1 MDGLFVA
8 TPSPA
13 LVEMVGAAGYDV
25 AILDAEHAL
34 VSPDTLQEMI
44 RAAEVAGIAPWVR
57 VPEHDPGFVLR
68 VLDAGATGLVIPHVR
83 CRADVEEVVRA
94 ARYAPAGMRS
104 LNSGRMVGY
113 GGVDLATHVATANAK
128 VTVVAMIEDAEALD
142 VVDEIVTTPGLDM
155 VLEGA
160 ADLSQ
165 SLGVPWRTRHPRV
178 RRAVEQVHAACVR
191 HGVRFCAIPRVP
203 ADVHRWRARGVH
215 DLVHGEERSLAVRAF
230 RAHVSGL
237 STDSSE
243 VRSHEDVIAA
253 AIEGPDPVCLYSY
266 DLRALQDHVRAVVDA
281 LPPRCRMFYAVK
293 ANSDERVVA
302 ALDGIVA
309 GFEVAS
315 GGELRVVGDA
325 APDAAVLLGGP
336 VPTDD
341 ELAAGVAAGVTRVHV
356 ESLLG
361 LHRLSAAAT
370 AAGTT
375 TDVLLRVNLAGP
387 FPAATIA
394 MAGRPT
400 QFGIDESDL
409 ADAVAAATTLPGIR
423 LAGFHLHS
431 LSNNLDPA
439 THLAMLG
446 HYRDVV
452 LGWEERFGVRA
463 EVVDVGGGIG
473 VDYAALDSPFDWPA
487 FCAGLA
493 ELLTTF
499 PEHWREIDF
508 ECGRFL
514 VARCGVYAAEVL
526 DVKHTHGHAYALL
539 RGGTHH
545 FRLPASWQHSH
556 PFHVVPVDDWPAGRP
571 RPEVAGEEV
580 TVCGELCTPKD
591 TLARAPVERLRAG
604 DVVVF
609 EAAGAYGW
617 DISHHDFLRHPH
629 PQRVFLSG
637 PPG

>member
-1 MDGLFVA
+1 MEGLFVA

-44 RAAEVAGIAPWVR
+44 RAAEVTGIAPWVR

-68 VLDAGATGLVIPHVR
+68 VLDAGATGIVVPHVR
-83 CRADVEEVVRA
+83 SRADVEAVVRA

-113 GGVDLATHVATANAK
+113 GRVDLTTHVARANK
-128 VTVVAMIEDAEALD
+128 DITIVAMIEDAEALQ
-142 VVDEIVTTPGLDM
+142 VIDEIVTTPGLDM

-165 SLGVPWRTRHPRV
+165 SLGVPWRTRHRLV
-178 RRAVEQVHAACVR
+178 RRAVEEVHAACLR
-191 HGVRFCAIPRVP
+191 AGVRFCAIPRVP
-203 ADVHRWRARGVH
+203 ADRARWRARGVT
-215 DLVHGEERSLAVRAF
+215 DLVLGEERSLAVRAF
-230 RAHVSGL
+230 RSHVSEL
-237 STDSSE
+237 RCYSTR
-243 VRSHEDVIAA
+243 VRSHTEVIAA
-253 AIEGPDPVCLYSY
+253 AVESPDPVCLFSY
-266 DLRALQDHVRAVVDA
+266 DLDALRRHARRVVEA

-302 ALDGIVA
+302 ALDGVVA

-315 GGELRVVGDA
+315 GGELAVVGDA
-325 APDAAVLLGGP
+325 APDAPVLLGGP
-336 VPTDD
+336 VPTDA
-341 ELAAGVAAGVTRVHV
+341 ELAAGLAAGVTRFHV
-356 ESLLG
+356 ESTLG
-361 LHRLSAAAT
+361 LHRLSDAAT

-375 TDVLLRVNLAGP
+375 ADVLLRVNLAGP
-387 FPAATIA
+387 FPAATLA

-409 ADAVAAATTLPGIR
+409 PAAVAAATELPGVR

-431 LSNNLDPA
+431 LSNNLSA
-439 THLAMLG
+439 ERHLAMLG

-452 LGWEERFGVRA
+452 RGWEEEFGVRA

-473 VDYAALDSPFDWPA
+473 VDYAALYRPFDWSA
-487 FCAGLA
+487 FCRGLA
-493 ELLTTF
+493 ELLATF

-514 VARCGVYAAEVL
+514 VAGCGVYAAEVL
-526 DVKHTHGHAYALL
+526 DVKRTHGHAYALL

-545 FRLPASWQHSH
+545 FRLPSSWQHSH
-556 PFHVVPVDDWPAGRP
+556 PFHVVPVDAWPEGRP
-571 RPEVAGEEV
+571 RPEVTDDEV
-580 TVCGELCTPKD
+580 TICGELCTPKD
-591 TLARAPVERLRAG
+591 TLAHARVGRLRAG

-629 PQRVFLSG
+629 PDRVFLG
-637 PPG
+637 PSPD

>member
-1 MDGLFVA
+1 VEGLFVA

-44 RAAEVAGIAPWVR
+44 RAAEVSGVAPWVR

-68 VLDAGATGLVIPHVR
+68 VLDAGATGIVIPHVR
-83 CRADVEEVVRA
+83 TRADVETVVRA
-94 ARYAPAGMRS
+94 ARYAPDGMRS

-113 GGVDLATHVATANAK
+113 GRTDLATHVATANAGI
-128 VTVVAMIEDAEALD
+128 TVVAMIEDAEALA
-142 VVDEIVTTPGLDM
+142 VIDEIVTTPGLDV

-165 SLGVPWRTRHPRV
+165 SLGVPWRTRHPLV

-191 HGVRFCAIPRVP
+191 AGVRFAAIPRVP
-203 ADVHRWRARGVH
+203 ADHHRWRARGVT
-215 DLVHGEERSLAVRAF
+215 DFVLGEERSLAVRAF
-230 RAHVSGL
+230 RSRV
-237 STDSSE
+237 SE
-243 VRSHEDVIAA
+243 VRGHSTRDRSHGDVIAA
-253 AIEGPDPVCLYSY
+253 AVDAPEPVCLFSY
-266 DLRALQDHVRAVVDA
+266 DLRALREHVQTVVAA
-281 LPPRCRMFYAVK
+281 LPERCRMFYAVK
-293 ANSDERVVA
+293 ANSDERVIA
-302 ALDGIVA
+302 ALDGVVA

-315 GGELRVVGDA
+315 GGELAAVGDA
-325 APDAAVLLGGP
+325 APDAAVLMGGP
-336 VPTDD
+336 VPTDA
-341 ELAAGVAAGVTRVHV
+341 EFAAGLAAGVTRFHV
-356 ESLLG
+356 EGVLG
-361 LHRLSAAAT
+361 LHRLSSAAT

-375 TDVLLRVNLAGP
+375 ADVLLRVNLAGP
-387 FPAATIA
+387 FPAATLA

-409 ADAVAAATTLPGIR
+409 PAAVDAVTTLPGLR

-431 LSNNLDPA
+431 LSNNLSPA

-452 LGWEERFGVRA
+452 LGWEERFGLRA

-473 VDYAALDSPFDWPA
+473 VDYAALDTPFDWTT

-493 ELLTTF
+493 ALLETF
-499 PEHWREIDF
+499 PAHWREIDF

-526 DVKHTHGHAYALL
+526 DVKRTHGHAYALL

-545 FRLPASWQHSH
+545 FRLPSSWQHSH
-556 PFHVVPVDDWPAGRP
+556 PFRVVPVEAWPTGRP
-571 RPEVAGEEV
+571 RPEVVDEEV
-580 TVCGELCTPKD
+580 TICGELCTPKD
-591 TLARAPVERLRAG
+591 TLARAPVARLRAG

-629 PQRVFLSG
+629 PQRVFVG
-637 PPG
+637 

>member
-1 MDGLFVA
+1 MKGLFVA

-44 RAAEVAGIAPWVR
+44 RAAEVSGVAPWVR

-68 VLDAGATGLVIPHVR
+68 VLDAGATGIVIPHVR
-83 CRADVEEVVRA
+83 SRADVEAVVRA
-94 ARYAPAGMRS
+94 ARYAPDGMRS

-113 GGVDLATHVATANAK
+113 GRTDLVTHVTTARP
-128 VTVVAMIEDAEALD
+128 TIVAMIEDAEALE
-142 VVDEIVTTPGLDM
+142 VIDEIVTTPGLDM

-178 RRAVEQVHAACVR
+178 RAAVDTVHAACEKA
-191 HGVRFCAIPRVP
+191 GVRFCAIPRVP
-203 ADVHRWRARGVH
+203 ADHARWQARGVT
-215 DLVHGEERSLAVRAF
+215 DVVLGEERSLAVRAF
-230 RAHVSGL
+230 RTHVSEIPGY
-237 STDSSE
+237 SRE
-243 VRSHEDVIAA
+243 FRSHDEVIAA
-253 AIEGPDPVCLYSY
+253 AVEAPEPVCLFSY
-266 DLRALQDHVRAVVDA
+266 DLRALRDHARAVVDA
-281 LPPRCRMFYAVK
+281 LPDRCRMFYAVK

-325 APDAAVLLGGP
+325 APDASVLMGGP
-336 VPTDD
+336 VPTDQ
-341 ELAAGVAAGVTRVHV
+341 ELAEGVAAGVTRFHV
-356 ESLLG
+356 ESVLG
-361 LHRLSAAAT
+361 LHRLSDAAT

-375 TDVLLRVNLAGP
+375 ADVLLRVNLAGP

-400 QFGIDESDL
+400 QFGIDEAAL
-409 ADAVAAATTLPGIR
+409 PAAVGAVADLPGLR

-439 THLAMLG
+439 THLAMLA
-446 HYRDVV
+446 HYRDAV
-452 LGWEERFGVRA
+452 LGWEERYGVRA
-463 EVVDVGGGIG
+463 EVVNVGGGIG
-473 VDYAALDSPFDWPA
+473 VDYAALDRPFDWPA
-487 FCAGLA
+487 FCRGLA
-493 ELLTTF
+493 ELLETF
-499 PEHWREIDF
+499 PARWREIDF

-545 FRLPASWQHSH
+545 FRLPSSWAHSH
-556 PFHVVPVDDWPAGRP
+556 PFRVVPVEAWPPGRP

-629 PQRVFLSG
+629 PERVFLA
-637 PPG
+637 P

>member
-1 MDGLFVA
+1 MEGLFVA

-68 VLDAGATGLVIPHVR
+68 VLDAGATGVVVPHVR
-83 CRADVEEVVRA
+83 CRADVEAVVRA
-94 ARYAPAGMRS
+94 ARYAPEGMRS

-113 GGVDLATHVATANAK
+113 GRTDLATHVATANAR
-128 VTVVAMIEDAEALD
+128 VTVVAMIEDAEALE
-142 VVDEIVTTPGLDM
+142 VIDEIVATPGLDL

-165 SLGVPWRTRHPRV
+165 SLGVPWRTRHPLV
-178 RRAVEQVHAACVR
+178 RRAVDQVHAACVR

-203 ADVHRWRARGVH
+203 ADVHRWRARGVT
-215 DLVHGEERSLAVRAF
+215 DLVLGEERSLAVHAF
-230 RAHVSGL
+230 RTHVS
-237 STDSSE
+237 SY
-243 VRSHEDVIAA
+243 
-253 AIEGPDPVCLYSY
+253 GPDKGPNYSHGHVISQAVAGPEPVCLFSY
-266 DLRALQDHVRAVVDA
+266 DLDA
-281 LPPRCRMFYAVK
+281 LRRHARDVVAALPDRCRMFYAVK

-315 GGELRVVGDA
+315 GGELAVVGDA
-325 APDAAVLLGGP
+325 APDAAVLMGGP
-336 VPTDD
+336 VPTDT
-341 ELAAGVAAGVTRVHV
+341 ELAAGVDAGVARFHV

-361 LHRLSAAAT
+361 LHRLSDAAAARGAT
-370 AAGTT
+370 A
-375 TDVLLRVNLAGP
+375 DVLLRVNLAGP
-387 FPAATIA
+387 FPEATLA

-400 QFGIDESDL
+400 QFGLDESDL
-409 ADAVAAATTLPGIR
+409 PAAVAAATTLPGLR

-431 LSNNLDPA
+431 LSNNLSPER
-439 THLAMLG
+439 HLAMLR

-452 LGWEERFGVRA
+452 AGWEEHFGLTTSVLN
-463 EVVDVGGGIG
+463 VGGGIG
-473 VDYAALDSPFDWPA
+473 VDYAALDRPFDWPA
-487 FCAGLA
+487 FCRGL
-493 ELLTTF
+493 EDLLATF
-499 PEHWREIDF
+499 PPHWREIDF

-514 VARCGVYAAEVL
+514 VAGCGVYAAEVL

-556 PFHVVPVDDWPAGRP
+556 PFHVVPVETWPPERP
-571 RPEVAGEEV
+571 RPEVVDADV

-591 TLARAPVERLRAG
+591 TLARARVDRLRAG

-629 PQRVFLSG
+629 PERVFLG
-637 PPG
+637 PAPA

>member
-1 MDGLFVA
+1 MNGLFVA

-44 RAAEVAGIAPWVR
+44 RAAEVAGVAPWVR

-68 VLDAGATGLVIPHVR
+68 VLDAGATGIVIPHVR
-83 CRADVEEVVRA
+83 RRADVEAVVRA
-94 ARYAPAGMRS
+94 ARYAPEGLRS

-113 GGVDLATHVATANAK
+113 GRVDLATHVARANEG
-128 VTVVAMIEDAEALD
+128 VTIVAMIEDAEALE
-142 VVDEIVTTPGLDM
+142 VIDEIVTTPGLDM

-165 SLGVPWRTRHPRV
+165 SLGVPWRTRHPSV
-178 RRAVEQVHAACVR
+178 RRAVDTVHAACVR
-191 HGVRFCAIPRVP
+191 AGTRFCAIPRVP
-203 ADVHRWRARGVH
+203 ADRARWQARGVT
-215 DLVHGEERSLAVRAF
+215 DLVLGEERSLAVRAF
-230 RAHVSGL
+230 RSHVSDVHGYRREL
-237 STDSSE
+237 
-243 VRSHEDVIAA
+243 RSHTEVIAA
-253 AIEGPDPVCLYSY
+253 AEKPVCLFSY
-266 DLRALQDHVRAVVDA
+266 DLRALREHVQGVVDA
-281 LPPRCRMFYAVK
+281 LPDRCRMFYAIK
-293 ANSDERVVA
+293 ANSDERIVA

-325 APDAAVLLGGP
+325 APDASVLMGGP
-336 VPTDD
+336 VPTDA
-341 ELAAGVAAGVTRVHV
+341 EFAEGVAAGVTRFHV
-356 ESLLG
+356 ESVLG
-361 LHRLSAAAT
+361 LHRLADAAT

-375 TDVLLRVNLAGP
+375 ADVLLRVNLAGP
-387 FPAATIA
+387 FPDATIA

-400 QFGIDESDL
+400 QFGIDEADL
-409 ADAVAAATTLPGIR
+409 PAAVAAATDLPGIR

-446 HYRDVV
+446 HYRDAV
-452 LGWEERFGVRA
+452 LAWEDRFGVRA
-463 EVVDVGGGIG
+463 EVVNVGGGIG
-473 VDYAALDSPFDWPA
+473 VDYAALDRPFDWPA
-487 FCAGLA
+487 FCRGLT
-493 ELLTTF
+493 ELLATF
-499 PEHWREIDF
+499 PAHWREIDF

-514 VARCGVYAAEVL
+514 VAHCGIYAAEVL
-526 DVKHTHGHAYALL
+526 DVKHTHGQAYALV
-539 RGGTHH
+539 RGGNHH
-545 FRLPASWQHSH
+545 FRLPSSWAHSH
-556 PFHVVPVDDWPAGRP
+556 PFHVVPVDAWPAGRP
-571 RPEVAGEEV
+571 RPEVAGEDV

-629 PQRVFLSG
+629 PERVFLG
-637 PPG
+637 P

>member
-1 MDGLFVA
+1 MA

-44 RAAEVAGIAPWVR
+44 RAAEVSGVAPWVR

-68 VLDAGATGLVIPHVR
+68 VLDAGATGIVIPHVR
-83 CRADVEEVVRA
+83 TRADVEAVVRA
-94 ARYAPAGMRS
+94 ARYAPAGLRS

-113 GGVDLATHVATANAK
+113 GRVDLATHVATADAGI
-128 VTVVAMIEDAEALD
+128 TVVAMIEDAEALA
-142 VVDEIVTTPGLDM
+142 VIDEIVTTPGLDV

-165 SLGVPWRTRHPRV
+165 SLGVPWRTRHPAV

-191 HGVRFCAIPRVP
+191 AGVRFAAIPRVP
-203 ADVHRWRARGVH
+203 ADHHRWRARGVT
-215 DLVHGEERSLAVRAF
+215 DVVLGEERSLAVRAF
-230 RAHVSGL
+230 RSHVSEVRGY
-237 STDSSE
+237 STKD
-243 VRSHEDVIAA
+243 RSHEDAIAA
-253 AIEGPDPVCLYSY
+253 AVDAPEPVCLFSY
-266 DLRALQDHVRAVVDA
+266 DLRALREHVQTVVAA
-281 LPPRCRMFYAVK
+281 LPDRCRMFYAVK
-293 ANSDERVVA
+293 ANSDERVIA
-302 ALDGIVA
+302 ALDGVVA

-315 GGELRVVGDA
+315 GGELAVVGDA
-325 APDAAVLLGGP
+325 APDATVLMGGP

-341 ELAAGVAAGVTRVHV
+341 ELAAGLAAGVTRFHV
-356 ESLLG
+356 ESVLG
-361 LHRLSAAAT
+361 LHRLSTAAT
-370 AAGTT
+370 AHGTT
-375 TDVLLRVNLAGP
+375 ADVLLRVNLAGP
-387 FPAATIA
+387 FPAATLA

-409 ADAVAAATTLPGIR
+409 PAAVDAATTLPGLR

-431 LSNNLDPA
+431 LSNNLSPA

-452 LGWEERFGVRA
+452 LGWEERFGLRA
-463 EVVDVGGGIG
+463 EVVNVGGGIG
-473 VDYAALDSPFDWPA
+473 VDYAALDTPFDWDS

-493 ELLTTF
+493 ELLATF
-499 PEHWREIDF
+499 PAHWREIDF

-545 FRLPASWQHSH
+545 FRLPSSWQHSH
-556 PFHVVPVDDWPAGRP
+556 PFRVVPVEAWPEGRP
-571 RPEVAGEEV
+571 RPEVVDEEV
-580 TVCGELCTPKD
+580 TICGELCTPKD
-591 TLARAPVERLRAG
+591 TLARAPVARLRAG

-629 PQRVFLSG
+629 PQRVFLG
-637 PPG
+637 P

>member
-1 MDGLFVA
+1 MA

-25 AILDAEHAL
+25 VILDAEHAL
-34 VSPDTLQEMI
+34 VSPETLQDMI
-44 RAAEVAGIAPWVR
+44 RAAEVSGVAPWVR

-68 VLDAGATGLVIPHVR
+68 ALDGGATGIVVPHVR
-83 CRADVEEVVRA
+83 CRADVEAVVRA
-94 ARYAPAGMRS
+94 ARYAPEGMRS
-104 LNSGRMVGY
+104 LNSGRMVGH
-113 GGVDLATHVATANAK
+113 GRVDLATHVVTANAR
-128 VTVVAMIEDAEALD
+128 VTIVAMIEDAEALA
-142 VVDEIVTTPGLDM
+142 VIDEIVTTPGLDM

-165 SLGVPWRTRHPRV
+165 SLGVPWRTRHPLV
-178 RRAVEQVHAACVR
+178 RRAVEDVHAACER
-191 HGVRFCAIPRVP
+191 HGVRFCALPRVP
-203 ADVHRWRARGVH
+203 ADVHRWRARGVR
-215 DLVHGEERSLAVRAF
+215 DLVLGEERSLAVRAF
-230 RAHVSGL
+230 RSRV
-237 STDSSE
+237 SE
-243 VRSHEDVIAA
+243 VRGHSRELRSHGEVIEHAVAA
-253 AIEGPDPVCLYSY
+253 PEPVCLFSY
-266 DLRALQDHVRAVVDA
+266 DLAALQDHARAVVGA
-281 LPPRCRMFYAVK
+281 LPERCRMFYAVK
-293 ANSDERVVA
+293 ANSDERVIA

-315 GGELRVVGDA
+315 GGELAVVGEA

-336 VPTDD
+336 VPTDA
-341 ELAAGVAAGVTRVHV
+341 ELAAGVAAGVTRVHI

-370 AAGTT
+370 AQDTT
-375 TDVLLRVNLAGP
+375 ADVLLRVNLAGP
-387 FPAATIA
+387 FPAATLA

-400 QFGIDESDL
+400 QFGFDEADL
-409 ADAVAAATTLPGIR
+409 PAAVHAATALPGLR

-431 LSNNLDPA
+431 LSNNLSPT

-452 LGWEERFGVRA
+452 VGWEERFGVRA
-463 EVVDVGGGIG
+463 EVVNVGGGIG
-473 VDYAALDSPFDWPA
+473 VDYAALDTPFDWPA
-487 FCAGLA
+487 FCRGLA
-493 ELLTTF
+493 DLVETF
-499 PEHWREIDF
+499 PPHWREIDF

-526 DVKHTHGHAYALL
+526 DVKRTHGHAYALL

-556 PFHVVPVDDWPAGRP
+556 PFHVVPVEAWPEGRP
-571 RPEVAGEEV
+571 RPEVVDEEV

-591 TLARAPVERLRAG
+591 TLARAPVARLRAG

-629 PQRVFLSG
+629 PQRVFLG
-637 PPG
+637 P

>member
-1 MDGLFVA
+1 MA

-44 RAAEVAGIAPWVR
+44 RAAEVSGVAPWVR

-68 VLDAGATGLVIPHVR
+68 VLDAGATGIVIPHVR
-83 CRADVEEVVRA
+83 TRADVEAVVRA
-94 ARYAPAGMRS
+94 ARYAPDGRRS

-113 GGVDLATHVATANAK
+113 GRVDLATHVATANAAI
-128 VTVVAMIEDAEALD
+128 TVVAMIEDAEALD
-142 VVDEIVTTPGLDM
+142 VIDEIVTTPGLDV

-178 RRAVEQVHAACVR
+178 RRAVEDVHAACVR
-191 HGVRFCAIPRVP
+191 AGVRFAAIPRVP
-203 ADVHRWRARGVH
+203 ADHHRWRARGVT
-215 DLVHGEERSLAVRAF
+215 DVVLGEERSLAVRAF
-230 RAHVSGL
+230 RTHVSGFRGH
-237 STDSSE
+237 SRE
-243 VRSHEDVIAA
+243 FRSHGDAIAA
-253 AIEGPDPVCLYSY
+253 AVDAPEPVCLFSY
-266 DLRALQDHVRAVVDA
+266 DLAQLQRHAGEVVAA
-281 LPPRCRMFYAVK
+281 LPDRCRMFYAVK
-293 ANSDERVVA
+293 ANSDERVLA
-302 ALDGIVA
+302 ALDGVVA

-315 GGELRVVGDA
+315 GGELAVVGDA
-325 APDAAVLLGGP
+325 APDAAVLMGGP
-336 VPTDD
+336 VPTDA
-341 ELAAGVAAGVTRVHV
+341 ELAAGLAAGVTRFHV

-361 LHRLSAAAT
+361 LHRLADQARR
-370 AAGTT
+370 AGTT
-375 TDVLLRVNLAGP
+375 ADVLLRVNLAGP
-387 FPAATIA
+387 FPAATLA

-400 QFGIDESDL
+400 QFGIDELDL
-409 ADAVAAATTLPGIR
+409 PAAVDAATSLPGLR

-431 LSNNLDPA
+431 LSNNLSPA

-452 LGWEERFGVRA
+452 LGWEERFGLRA
-463 EVVDVGGGIG
+463 EVVNVGGGIG
-473 VDYAALDSPFDWPA
+473 VDYAALDSPFDWET

-493 ELLTTF
+493 GLLETF
-499 PEHWREIDF
+499 PAHWREIDF

-526 DVKHTHGHAYALL
+526 DVKQTHGHAYALL

-545 FRLPASWQHSH
+545 FRLPSSWQHSH
-556 PFHVVPVDDWPAGRP
+556 PFRVVPVEAWPEGRP
-571 RPEVAGEEV
+571 RPEVVDEEV
-580 TVCGELCTPKD
+580 TICGELCSPKD
-591 TLARAPVERLRAG
+591 TLARAPVARLRAG

-629 PQRVFLSG
+629 PQRVFVG
-637 PPG
+637 P